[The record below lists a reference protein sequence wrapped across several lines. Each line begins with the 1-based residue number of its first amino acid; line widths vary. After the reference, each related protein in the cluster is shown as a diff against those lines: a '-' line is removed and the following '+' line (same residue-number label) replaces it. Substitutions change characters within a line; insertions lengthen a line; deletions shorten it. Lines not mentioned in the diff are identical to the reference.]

1 MVENLPASAEA
12 AGDVDSVPGGHGNPH
27 QYSCL
32 ENSRRLG
39 ATVHAVAELDT
50 TARPSTHAQTI

>member
-1 MVENLPASAEA
+1 MVKNLPASAEA
-12 AGDVDSVPGGHGNPH
+12 AGDIDSIPGGHGNPH

-39 ATVHAVAELDT
+39 AAVPVVAELNRT
-50 TARPSTHAQTI
+50 E

>member
-1 MVENLPASAEA
+1 MVKNLPANAEA
-12 AGDVDSVPGGHGNPH
+12 AGDIDSLPGGHGNPH

-39 ATVHAVAELDT
+39 AAVPVVAELDRT
-50 TARPSTHAQTI
+50 ERLCTQAHTI